1 MFQNRKSISSSDKSV
16 LEAIDTTQAVIGFN
30 ADGIIQHA
38 NDVFLAATGYSRADV
53 VGKHHKMFVD
63 EAYRTSS
70 DYQQFWAD
78 LGDGHA
84 KTGEFRRVKKDGSVL
99 WLQATY
105 TPIRSSSGDVKQ
117 IVKFATDITKAKTE
131 AAQNKSWIAAIDKS
145 QAIIEFT
152 TEGVILDANQNFLQA
167 MGYSKE
173 EIVGQHHRMFVD
185 KDEASSKAYKKLWA
199 NLASGEGFSGRIKR
213 FAKNQIP
220 VWLEASYNPIL
231 DEDGTVRR
239 VLKVASDV
247 TLGEN
252 LRAEAEQTLEQ
263 ALDGVVKINEN
274 NIVTFFNAAAEKL
287 WGRKRDEVIGK
298 NVKMLVPVE
307 MQANHDDYV
316 NANRET
322 GQDKIVGTSRD
333 VPITRPDGTE
343 VWGQLSLSKIRLNG
357 KITYTAFLKD
367 VTVERAQRE
376 EISQTLEQA
385 LDGVVKID
393 ENNIVTFFNAAA
405 EKLWGYSRDEVIG
418 QNVKMLV
425 PAEMQS
431 NHDSF
436 VNRNRDT
443 GEDKIVGTAREVP
456 VYRKDGSQLWGQLS
470 LSKVLVDGKIT
481 YTAFVKDVTESRA
494 QREQIQTLSLVANE
508 TDNSVVITTADG
520 LIEYVNPGFERMT
533 GFSVEEVMG
542 KKPGDVLQGADTDPQ
557 TVANIRAKLA
567 AKMPFYDEIL
577 NYTKTGEPYWISLS
591 INPVLNE
598 DGEVHRFISIQA
610 NVTETKTAALET
622 RARMQCI
629 EQANAVVEWSPRG
642 DVLSFNDFFHDI
654 TSGMGKEALH
664 QHFALDRLLSTD
676 DKTKLLNGASVSTDV
691 QCETADGHDAW
702 LSATF
707 MPLTDYSG
715 QVTRLVMY
723 ATDSTARRT
732 AIQSTTTLMRDVLQ
746 QIDGVADEINAVTS
760 QTHLLSLNATIEASR
775 AGNAGKGF
783 AVVADEVRALAG
795 RTGASTSE
803 IAKLITSTQGKID
816 ELANVI

>member
-16 LEAIDTTQAVIGFN
+16 LEAIDITQAVIGFN

-393 ENNIVTFFNAAA
+393 ESNIVTFFNAAA

>member
-63 EAYRTSS
+63 EAYRASS

-274 NIVTFFNAAAEKL
+274 NIVTFFNSAAEKL

-533 GFSVEEVMG
+533 GFSVEEVTG

-691 QCETADGHDAW
+691 RCETADGHDAW

>member
-63 EAYRTSS
+63 EAYRASS

-533 GFSVEEVMG
+533 GFSVEEVTG

-691 QCETADGHDAW
+691 RCETADGHDAW

>member
-1 MFQNRKSISSSDKSV
+1 
-16 LEAIDTTQAVIGFN
+16 
-30 ADGIIQHA
+30 
-38 NDVFLAATGYSRADV
+38 
-53 VGKHHKMFVD
+53 
-63 EAYRTSS
+63 
-70 DYQQFWAD
+70 
-78 LGDGHA
+78 
-84 KTGEFRRVKKDGSVL
+84 
-99 WLQATY
+99 
-105 TPIRSSSGDVKQ
+105 
-117 IVKFATDITKAKTE
+117 
-131 AAQNKSWIAAIDKS
+131 
-145 QAIIEFT
+145 
-152 TEGVILDANQNFLQA
+152 
-167 MGYSKE
+167 
-173 EIVGQHHRMFVD
+173 
-185 KDEASSKAYKKLWA
+185 
-199 NLASGEGFSGRIKR
+199 
-213 FAKNQIP
+213 
-220 VWLEASYNPIL
+220 
-231 DEDGTVRR
+231 
-239 VLKVASDV
+239 
-247 TLGEN
+247 
-252 LRAEAEQTLEQ
+252 
-263 ALDGVVKINEN
+263 
-274 NIVTFFNAAAEKL
+274 
-287 WGRKRDEVIGK
+287 
-298 NVKMLVPVE
+298 
-307 MQANHDDYV
+307 ANHDDYV

>member
-343 VWGQLSLSKIRLNG
+343 VWGQLSLSKIRLN
-357 KITYTAFLKD
+357 
-367 VTVERAQRE
+367 
-376 EISQTLEQA
+376 
-385 LDGVVKID
+385 
-393 ENNIVTFFNAAA
+393 
-405 EKLWGYSRDEVIG
+405 
-418 QNVKMLV
+418 
-425 PAEMQS
+425 
-431 NHDSF
+431 
-436 VNRNRDT
+436 
-443 GEDKIVGTAREVP
+443 
-456 VYRKDGSQLWGQLS
+456 
-470 LSKVLVDGKIT
+470 
-481 YTAFVKDVTESRA
+481 
-494 QREQIQTLSLVANE
+494 
-508 TDNSVVITTADG
+508 
-520 LIEYVNPGFERMT
+520 
-533 GFSVEEVMG
+533 
-542 KKPGDVLQGADTDPQ
+542 
-557 TVANIRAKLA
+557 
-567 AKMPFYDEIL
+567 
-577 NYTKTGEPYWISLS
+577 
-591 INPVLNE
+591 
-598 DGEVHRFISIQA
+598 
-610 NVTETKTAALET
+610 
-622 RARMQCI
+622 
-629 EQANAVVEWSPRG
+629 
-642 DVLSFNDFFHDI
+642 
-654 TSGMGKEALH
+654 
-664 QHFALDRLLSTD
+664 
-676 DKTKLLNGASVSTDV
+676 
-691 QCETADGHDAW
+691 
-702 LSATF
+702 
-707 MPLTDYSG
+707 
-715 QVTRLVMY
+715 
-723 ATDSTARRT
+723 
-732 AIQSTTTLMRDVLQ
+732 
-746 QIDGVADEINAVTS
+746 
-760 QTHLLSLNATIEASR
+760 
-775 AGNAGKGF
+775 
-783 AVVADEVRALAG
+783 
-795 RTGASTSE
+795 
-803 IAKLITSTQGKID
+803 
-816 ELANVI
+816 

>member
-63 EAYRTSS
+63 EAYRASS

-393 ENNIVTFFNAAA
+393 ESNIVTFFNAAA

-443 GEDKIVGTAREVP
+443 GEDKIVGIAREVP